1 VTNVGSRLAA
11 VRARLDEA
19 AIAAGRDPSSVQLV
33 AVSKRHPPEAISEA
47 HAHGQRH
54 FGENY
59 AQELRD
65 KRRVLDLPDLCWH
78 YIGRVQSN
86 KARYLDGCHRIHA
99 LEEVRHADK
108 LVARSPGGVDALVY
122 VDVGGES
129 TKGGVAPGEV
139 VARVRAL
146 SAVRGLRVRGLM
158 CLPPPV
164 EDPEDA
170 APYFEQTADLLA
182 QVQADGFDA
191 DELSMGMSHD
201 AHVAVRYG
209 ATWVRVGTAIFGP
222 RPG

>member
-1 VTNVGSRLAA
+1 MSLPERVAA

-19 AIAAGRDPSSVQLV
+19 ARAWGRDPSTVQLV
-33 AVSKRHPPEAISEA
+33 AVSKRHPPTSVAAAWEE
-47 HAHGQRH
+47 GLRD

-65 KRRVLDLPDLCWH
+65 KRAALDLPGLRWH

-108 LVARSPGGVDALVY
+108 LVARARDGIDALLY
-122 VDVGGES
+122 VDIAGEAS
-129 TKGGVAPGEV
+129 KGGVPPEQVVDRAKALAQVPG
-139 VARVRAL
+139 VRL
-146 SAVRGLRVRGLM
+146 RGLM
-158 CLPPPV
+158 CLPPYRD
-164 EDPEDA
+164 DPEEV
-170 APYFEQTADLLA
+170 APWFEHTADLLA
-182 QVQADGFDA
+182 QVRAAGLEA

-201 AHVAVRYG
+201 AHVAVRFG

-222 RPG
+222 RPT